1 MVDTIIDKV
10 MGLMERD
17 LKVDPTH
24 IDPDTPLFEGGLEL
38 DSFAAVEL
46 ISSIE
51 SEFGIQFSDND
62 FKPENFADLRTV
74 SGVVERYLAN

>member
-1 MVDTIIDKV
+1 MTNTIIDKV
-10 MGLMERD
+10 IGLMERD
-17 LKVDPTH
+17 LKVDRAR
-24 IDPDTPLFEGGLEL
+24 IEPDTPLFEGGLEL

-74 SGVVERYLAN
+74 SGVVEKYLAT